1 MKRKLLPEAIAA
13 ACAQNQGLAKI
24 ILPRGLPTAFKADLS
39 AALADLGGTPVRLGS
54 APGELS
60 LGEAISYRTPE
71 GGETAASILLIATE
85 GDVRELKSLET
96 FRDVLV
102 GGLPGGLSS
111 DEYAILQAPD
121 IADQAVGILARK
133 FDFHT
138 AEMANALQKVFSFL
152 AAAYREVGNGEKRWT
167 EAFWLH
173 LDMLCDTLELGLET
187 FPWDLPNREILL
199 VFASAGLP
207 RPKSKEGF
215 ASNHGPSDY
224 AKIVQQGWSE
234 TDDIELSLLGVQE
247 SDGGG
252 EEHPLAKLD
261 WSSFVAT
268 RASLGHGLLALAFHG
283 KSRGQER
290 LDAWAGTSEAA
301 FFDKSQKGEVH
312 YRFWA
317 VGDGGD
323 KEISRLEWRG
333 VDHVLPPAAP
343 VRREDGTIFLGYY
356 KLRLE
361 VDPGDKPNAKLEC
374 KPASACTATVVS
386 CDTVD
391 GALELEFELSRKIA
405 MKGGKWREKPFT
417 LSVRP
422 SRTILGSQFREAFEL
437 KLCAPNPV
445 VPSVLVVEATG
456 KGKGQVPSFPADV
469 FLAVDGDGR
478 LIESEGGAPDRDLTL
493 SDRGG
498 TAELVVI
505 GDVKDPAWVGG
516 GKLKSIERAMSD
528 FINYYELTGQPADP
542 VVDLGVQTTRI
553 TVPLVE
559 NGQVNP
565 FLAAFMAEPVIAA
578 SEDLSHEMELDPR
591 ADLEKWFRDQAI
603 LEDPGNQ
610 FRACLGSC
618 LVEVG
623 RRPSA
628 TSLHWDDGLGAFT
641 NTDGARSVTYPMDIS
656 ASPAADRFWR
666 AYHGLGLGNE
676 PVIGQQSVRALPST
690 LDLRT
695 VARKKV
701 ETYLEAYGAI
711 LEEAKGARARAW
723 AAYPFSALLFD
734 TQLGQATGVLLSPL
748 HPVRL
753 AWAWSV
759 QAAGGDINDD
769 PVFGKVSRS
778 FLRFTDG
785 EMFPEAGPSTDTGTT
800 WVTTGLAPGPQEM
813 FVGWHMLS
821 GLPLEAAN
829 QRQSIRLLGLDLP
842 FGTPSGL
849 DRGGVSSALRDYLRV
864 FPAAQHL
871 RIGLAA
877 PRGGKRFEETDDA
890 IIAASVNLL
899 SEREGQLR
907 GGIRIVDSSERK
919 GTPPSSSRV
928 LARLLDVGEARDGGS
943 LPPFEWTTQDVGSL
957 APRHVDLQ
965 FVEDSVVTVR
975 TDVAKEKAEATCTAG
990 PSLPVNRFRSWQL
1003 ARARDS
1009 VSSFGLGIERNS
1021 FAGLASFSLVLAK
1034 LEGVQ
1039 LEGEACRIEAR
1050 LQLGDRML
1058 GENAKWT
1065 ITGNRNLS
1073 PAVLSSQLRETR
1085 ADVALWEWRPA
1096 FLSRQRQKSAISA
1109 ISSTHP
1115 YTVLAKPSN
1124 TLTTEIKR
1132 VLGDCGVNNEGEN
1145 VTEVITSLGMRGV
1158 GLSSLL
1164 TMGHTQSLGAIGFN
1178 LAFRGLGHWESGAA
1192 SGEIRCVVPMDSVY
1206 PLLDLLGEDARTPDD
1221 QRRADLLLLSA
1232 MLDDAGNCTVRM
1244 HPVEVKMRTGHS
1256 PRFPTRNKLEDPVE
1270 QLESTF
1276 KVLSQVTKN
1285 LAAASVRV
1293 LPWAAFASFLE
1304 AALSLRP
1311 AGANSNPALEA
1322 QILGAVASSNSRIV
1336 AESGTV
1342 LWFQVGGRTEEGD
1355 PFDLFYA
1362 KGCEP
1367 GGVLIDPAAFNIPN
1381 VCGHLQ
1387 AAINDVIDNVRERA
1401 GAEPGLPG
1409 KKAYEEVPVPLAN
1422 PEGAGQPVSVGEPA
1436 LVEETESEVMQP
1448 EQAASPDTEAPAV
1461 RGADTPVAVQPEVP
1475 TKPVAPVT
1483 PAAADVSADAGIE
1496 ILVGHSSHG
1505 SRQLPIC
1512 LKLSE
1517 TSLSQ
1522 MNIGVVGDLGTG
1534 KTQFLKSLVYQIANS
1549 AAANRGTAPKVFI
1562 FDYKRDYSEKEYP
1575 VALGAQVLDPAK
1587 APLPINF
1594 FAIDTDRLEG
1604 NIQMERV
1611 RRANFF
1617 SDLLRRISNI
1627 GVVQRN
1633 DLYGCVISAYS
1644 SAPHGS
1650 FPTVND
1656 VYAAYKELGK
1666 NDSVISVL
1674 RMLVDLMIFES
1685 DPSKTRSF
1693 VELFDRSTVLNLSG
1707 ISGAGKDI
1715 VDIVVTMF
1723 LDNLYTDYMKTREKK
1738 PFFTGGDGK
1747 SRRFVDSFVLIDE
1760 AHHAMGRDFEVLMK
1774 LMLEGREFGMGVILS
1789 SQYLSHFKTPS
1800 YNWAEALSTWVVH
1813 NVRNATAKQFEGI
1826 GFRSNVGEM
1835 VTEVTTLQT
1844 HWAYYRCMNNHNEGV
1859 LMKGQPFF
1867 SLAR

>member
-1 MKRKLLPEAIAA
+1 MKRKLLPEAIAS

-24 ILPRGLPTAFKADLS
+24 ILPRGLPSAFKADLS

-111 DEYAILQAPD
+111 DEQAILQAPD
-121 IADQAVGILARK
+121 IARQAADILARQ

-138 AEMANALQKVFSFL
+138 AEMANALQMVFTFL
-152 AAAYREVGNGEKRWT
+152 AAAYREAGNGEKRWT

-173 LDMLCDTLELGLET
+173 LDMLCDALELGLKI

-215 ASNHGPSDY
+215 ASNHRPSDY

-234 TDDIELSLLGVQE
+234 IDDIELSLLGVQE
-247 SDGGG
+247 SDGEG

-261 WSSFVAT
+261 WSGFVAS

-301 FFDKSQKGEVH
+301 FFDRPKKGEVD
-312 YRFWA
+312 YQFWA
-317 VGDGGD
+317 LGNGGE
-323 KEISRLEWRG
+323 KEMPRLEWRG

-343 VRREDGTIFLGYY
+343 VRRDDGTVLLGYY

-361 VDPGDKPNAKLEC
+361 VDPGDKPSAKLEC
-374 KPASACTATVVS
+374 RPASACAATVVS
-386 CDTVD
+386 CVTVD
-391 GALELEFELSRKIA
+391 GALELEFELTRKIA

-417 LSVRP
+417 LSVSP
-422 SRTILGSQFREAFEL
+422 SRTTLGSQFRESFEL
-437 KLCAPNPV
+437 KLFSPNPV

-456 KGKGQVPSFPADV
+456 KGKGQVPSFSGDV
-469 FLAVDGDGR
+469 FLAVDGDNT
-478 LIESEGGAPDRDLTL
+478 LVEPEGGTPDRDLTL
-493 SDRGG
+493 SDKGG
-498 TAELVVI
+498 TAELVVV
-505 GDVKDPAWVGG
+505 GDVKNPAWVGG
-516 GKLKSIERAMSD
+516 GKLKPTEGTKSD
-528 FINYYELTGQPADP
+528 FINYYDLTGQPADP
-542 VVDLGVQTTRI
+542 VVDLGGKTVNI

-578 SEDLSHEMELDPR
+578 SEDLNEEMELDPR
-591 ADLEKWFRDQAI
+591 GDLEKWFRDQAI
-603 LEDPGNQ
+603 LDAPSDQ

-618 LVEVG
+618 LVEAG
-623 RRPSA
+623 RRPGA
-628 TSLHWDDGLGAFT
+628 TSLQWDDGLGAFT
-641 NTDGARSVTYPMDIS
+641 NTDGARSVTFPMDIS
-656 ASPAADRFWR
+656 ASLAADRFWR
-666 AYHGLGLGNE
+666 AFLNLGLGNE
-676 PVIGQQSVRALPST
+676 PVIGLQSVRALPST

-695 VARKKV
+695 VAREKV
-701 ETYLEAYGAI
+701 EAYIEAYGAI
-711 LEEAKGARARAW
+711 LELAKGARANSW

-734 TQLGQATGVLLSPL
+734 TQLGQAKGVLLSPL

-759 QAAGGDINDD
+759 QAAGGEINHD

-778 FLRFTDG
+778 FLRFIDG
-785 EMFPEAGPSTDTGTT
+785 EMFPEAGPSTDTGMT
-800 WVTTGLAPGPQEM
+800 WVSTGLAPGPQEM
-813 FVGWHMLS
+813 FVGWSMLS
-821 GLPLEAAN
+821 SLPLEVAN
-829 QRQSIRLLGLDLP
+829 QAQSLKLLGLDLP

-864 FPAAQHL
+864 FPASQHL

-899 SEREGQLR
+899 SEREGLLP

-928 LARLLDVGEARDGGS
+928 LARLQDVGGARDGGS
-943 LPPFEWTTQDVGSL
+943 LPPFEWMTEDAGSL
-957 APRHVDLQ
+957 TQHHVDLQ

-975 TDVAKEKAEATCTAG
+975 TDVAKEKTEATCTAG
-990 PSLPVNRFRSWQL
+990 PNLPVNRFRSWQL
-1003 ARARDS
+1003 AHASDS
-1009 VSSFGLGIERNS
+1009 VSTFGLGIERRS
-1021 FAGLASFSLVLAK
+1021 FAGLASFSAVLAK
-1034 LEGVQ
+1034 LEGLQ
-1039 LEGEACRIEAR
+1039 LAGEACRMEAR

-1073 PAVLSSQLRETR
+1073 PAVLSSQLRASR

-1096 FLSRQRQKSAISA
+1096 FLSRQRQKNAISA

-1115 YTVLAKPSN
+1115 YTVLAKPSK

-1132 VLGDCGVNNEGEN
+1132 VLGDCGVHNKDEDA
-1145 VTEVITSLGMRGV
+1145 TEVITSLGMRGV

-1178 LAFRGLGHWESGAA
+1178 LAFRGLANWEGAA
-1192 SGEIRCVVPMDSVY
+1192 APGEIRCVVPMDSVY
-1206 PLLDLLGEDARTPDD
+1206 PLLDLLGEGARTPDD

-1232 MLDDAGNCTVRM
+1232 MVDDAGNGTVRM

-1256 PRFPTRNKLEDPVE
+1256 SRFPARNKLEDPLE

-1276 KVLSQVTKN
+1276 KVLSQVSKN
-1285 LAAASVRV
+1285 LDAAGARV

-1311 AGANSNPALEA
+1311 SVANSDPALEA
-1322 QILGAVASSNSRIV
+1322 QILGSVASSNSRIV

-1355 PFDLFYA
+1355 PFDLFFA
-1362 KGCEP
+1362 EGREP
-1367 GGVLIDPAAFNIPN
+1367 GGVLIDPAAFNIPS
-1381 VCGHLQ
+1381 VGGHVQ
-1387 AAINDVIDNVRERA
+1387 VAITDVIDGVLERA
-1401 GAEPGLPG
+1401 GTMPGLPG
-1409 KKAYEEVPVPLAN
+1409 KKAHAEALAPLAN
-1422 PEGAGQPVSVGEPA
+1422 PEGTGQPVPANEPTP
-1436 LVEETESEVMQP
+1436 VEEAEPEVEQP
-1448 EQAASPDTEAPAV
+1448 EQVASSNTAAPTV
-1461 RGADTPVAVQPEVP
+1461 RGAGEPVKVQSEVA
-1475 TKPVAPVT
+1475 TKQVSSATLAP
-1483 PAAADVSADAGIE
+1483 ADVSADAGIE
-1496 ILVGHSSHG
+1496 VLVGHYSHG
-1505 SRQLPIC
+1505 STQRTIH

-1549 AAANRGTAPKVFI
+1549 ASANRGTAPKVFI

-1594 FAIDTDRLEG
+1594 FAIDTDRLDG
-1604 NIQMERV
+1604 SIQMERV

-1633 DLYGCVISAYS
+1633 DLYGCVIAAYS

-1650 FPTVND
+1650 FPTINN
-1656 VYAAYKELGK
+1656 VYAAYQELGK

-1707 ISGAGKDI
+1707 ISGAGQDI
-1715 VDIVVTMF
+1715 VDIVATMF

-1738 PFFTGGDGK
+1738 PFITGGDGK

-1789 SQYLSHFKTPS
+1789 SQYLSHFNTRS

-1826 GFRSNVGEM
+1826 GFRSNVGDM
-1835 VTEVTTLQT
+1835 VTEVTKLQT
-1844 HWAYYRCMNNHNEGV
+1844 HWAYYRCMNNNNEGV

-1867 SLAR
+1867 SLKR